1 MIVEGNE
8 RLHSIEQSDNLI
20 SVAMMEKARRN
31 GKQYLN
37 PVPTSVGTLSTFLKV
52 LWLFL
57 TNREERTPKQAL
69 GPFRT
74 DPRVYETPPASGLRV
89 TWMGHSTTLL
99 EIDGV
104 RVLVDP
110 VWEQRT
116 APVEWFG
123 PKRFFAPPLRLEDL
137 PRIDVVLLSHD
148 HYDHLGARTVRR
160 LAQIE
165 ALATAQWVTALGVGK
180 ILNKLGVKD
189 VRELDWTE
197 SLYVGQLELTALPAR
212 HFSGR
217 SLSSRFETL
226 WTSFVLAGPKHRIY
240 YGADSGEWEGFREIG
255 QAYGP
260 FDLTMLEIGAF
271 HPLWADIHMGPDG
284 AVRTFRAMGAT
295 GMMMPIHWG
304 LFSLALHAWWQPI
317 ERVFGAD
324 GLKIWAPEPGVPTEV
339 IPGVPLRSEWW
350 RQSTPLLPK

>member
-8 RLHSIEQSDNLI
+8 RLHSIEQSKNLI
-20 SVAMMEKARRN
+20 SVAMIEKARRN
-31 GKQYLN
+31 GKQYMN
-37 PVPTSVGTLSTFLKV
+37 PVPTSVGAWSTFFKV

-74 DPRVYETPPASGLRV
+74 DPRVYEKPPASGLRV

-165 ALATAQWVTALGVGK
+165 AVAQAQWVTALGVGK

-197 SLYVGQLELTALPAR
+197 SLQVGQLELTALPTR

-217 SLSSRFETL
+217 SFSSRFETL
-226 WTSFVLAGPKHRIY
+226 WTSFVLAGPKHRVY
-240 YGADSGEWEGFREIG
+240 YGQTQANGKVSGRSDR
-255 QAYGP
+255 P
-260 FDLTMLEIGAF
+260 
-271 HPLWADIHMGPDG
+271 
-284 AVRTFRAMGAT
+284 T
-295 GMMMPIHWG
+295 GHSI
-304 LFSLALHAWWQPI
+304 
-317 ERVFGAD
+317 
-324 GLKIWAPEPGVPTEV
+324 
-339 IPGVPLRSEWW
+339 
-350 RQSTPLLPK
+350 